1 MLIPYLGSDKS
12 AACLT
17 RPQYVSRLYCEAG
30 NARLPG
36 SEADILYVYD
46 DGTRQA
52 QKKLWWPTVAGG
64 LVEKICLLVRPLQAA
79 FWSKSKRL
87 LFDRPMFADPFRCFM
102 TLGHG
107 EILRKKIH
115 VHFV

>member
-1 MLIPYLGSDKS
+1 MSIPYLGSDKS

-52 QKKLWWPTVAGG
+52 QKKVVVADSGWWACGEDLPPCETAASRV
-64 LVEKICLLVRPLQAA
+64 LVKVKA
-79 FWSKSKRL
+79 S
-87 LFDRPMFADPFRCFM
+87 
-102 TLGHG
+102 
-107 EILRKKIH
+107 
-115 VHFV
+115 FV

>member
-1 MLIPYLGSDKS
+1 MCRDYTAKPAMRDYQEVRPTFCMYTMMARDK
-12 AACLT
+12 LK
-17 RPQYVSRLYCEAG
+17 
-30 NARLPG
+30 
-36 SEADILYVYD
+36 
-46 DGTRQA
+46 
-52 QKKLWWPTVAGG
+52 KKLWWPTVAGG